1 MTNICVWQS
10 FINSSVSNNTKHFE
24 QFISFIQSLDNN
36 SSPELWTKWKNY
48 SNQVVIET
56 QNYFFKI
63 YQEDTRVGK
72 FILRVREELAKIY
85 RNDFGV
91 NWEIYTVEANN
102 SIFQIERREKLEVC
116 TPDKVSFEEII
127 LAWYKILLKLE
138 ENLFLDKLVP
148 QLIHRIPELYKI
160 KLVRDCINKHED
172 YAFTK
177 NGNIILLDDADWF
190 LGLIDKKNNWLS
202 IMYDVFNIVLPY
214 CEAKLVP
221 LNIGEITPT
230 EIRNQIKRWTIIE
243 DDILGIEKV
252 YRDFYSVREK
262 ALSDN
267 IKVLATG
274 ELIAADTPLYVEG
287 INSYAPIASL
297 SQIIHSSESR

>member
-10 FINSSVSNNTKHFE
+10 FINSNVSNNTKHFE

-63 YQEDTRVGK
+63 YQEDIHVGK

-85 RNDFGV
+85 RNDFGL

-202 IMYDVFNIVLPY
+202 IMYNVFSITLPY
-214 CEAKLVP
+214 YEAKLVP
-221 LNIGEITPT
+221 LDIGEITPT
-230 EIRNQIKRWTIIE
+230 EIRNPIKRWIIIE
-243 DDILGIEKV
+243 DDILGTEKV
-252 YRDFYSVREK
+252 YKDFYNIREK

-274 ELIAADTPLYVEG
+274 KLIAAGTPLYVEG

-297 SQIIHSSESR
+297 SQIMHSSESR

>member
-202 IMYDVFNIVLPY
+202 IMYDVFNIVLPS

-252 YRDFYSVREK
+252 YRDFYNVREK

>member
-10 FINSSVSNNTKHFE
+10 FINSNVSNNTKHFE

-63 YQEDTRVGK
+63 YQEDTHVGK

-85 RNDFGV
+85 RNDFRV

-202 IMYDVFNIVLPY
+202 IMYNVFNITLPY

-243 DDILGIEKV
+243 DDILGTEKV
-252 YRDFYSVREK
+252 YKDFYNVREK

-274 ELIAADTPLYVEG
+274 ELIAAGAPLYVEG

-297 SQIIHSSESR
+297 SQIMHSSESR